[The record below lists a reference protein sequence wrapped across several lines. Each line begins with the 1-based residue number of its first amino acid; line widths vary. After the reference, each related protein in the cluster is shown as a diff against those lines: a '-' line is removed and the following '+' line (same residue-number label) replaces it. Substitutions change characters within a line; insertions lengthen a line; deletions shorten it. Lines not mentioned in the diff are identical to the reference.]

1 MEELERIA
9 SRIGRVACS
18 PEHSDE
24 ALLESAGLVSELA
37 VEFEA
42 MQQRTLRAGDLPVDA
57 TSTEPPP
64 DDGAITPE
72 ELDRVVREI
81 LSNESR

>member
-42 MQQRTLRAGDLPVDA
+42 VQQRTLRAGDVPVDA
-57 TSTEPPP
+57 ASSESP

-81 LSNESR
+81 LSSEPR